1 MDKDI
6 KMVYKTNSKYQEI
19 EGLVSFLQ
27 SSGIQVIRSPH
38 SVVASALDL
47 VNGRCL
53 FVSAEQEAEAKM
65 LIEEYFNENPE
76 FVELPEELK
85 ED

>member
-1 MDKDI
+1 MDNDI

-19 EGLVSFLQ
+19 EGLVSFLE
-27 SSGIQVIRSPH
+27 SSGIKVISSPH

-53 FVSAEQEAEAKM
+53 FVKAEQENEAKM

-76 FVELPEELK
+76 FVELPDELK
-85 ED
+85 E